1 VLAPFAPH
9 LAEELW
15 EILGRP
21 APVSLAAWPGV
32 DERWLK
38 DDTVEIPVQVQ
49 GKLRGR
55 VTVPAD
61 ADAAAL
67 QAAAAADPKIAELL
81 AGKQILK
88 IVAVPGR
95 LINFV
100 VKG

>member
-1 VLAPFAPH
+1 
-9 LAEELW
+9 
-15 EILGRP
+15 
-21 APVSLAAWPGV
+21 
-32 DERWLK
+32 
-38 DDTVEIPVQVQ
+38 VQ

>member
-1 VLAPFAPH
+1 
-9 LAEELW
+9 
-15 EILGRP
+15 
-21 APVSLAAWPGV
+21 
-32 DERWLK
+32 
-38 DDTVEIPVQVQ
+38 VQVQ

-61 ADAAAL
+61 ADADAL